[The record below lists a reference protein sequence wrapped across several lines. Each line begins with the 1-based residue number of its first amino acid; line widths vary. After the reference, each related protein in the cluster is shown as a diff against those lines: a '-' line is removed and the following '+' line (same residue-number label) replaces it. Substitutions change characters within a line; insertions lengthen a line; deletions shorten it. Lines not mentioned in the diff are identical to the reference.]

1 MSPDQNNEAGVG
13 NTGSSA
19 MSELEVHCEQALKAF
34 VSAVLAAEELGRL
47 TTHSPYKRMFTS
59 CPLSCT

>member
-1 MSPDQNNEAGVG
+1 MSPDQNNETGSG

-34 VSAVLAAEELGRL
+34 VSAVLAVEELATL
-47 TTHSPYKRMFTS
+47 NNA
-59 CPLSCT
+59 